1 MIKSSSQN
9 LSGGWRMRL
18 SLAKILYCEPDILL
32 LDEPTNH
39 LDIEAVFWLQE
50 YLKKMKST
58 LIIVSHAREFL
69 NEICTDIIL
78 LES

>member
-1 MIKSSSQN
+1 
-9 LSGGWRMRL
+9 MRL